1 MLPKILIIIGVLLI
15 IGGIFGLLTIFVQ
28 PIMRAFR
35 VVYTQDKE
43 DFLYEHGRGQQVRQE
58 GTRLLALIY
67 LVVIILG
74 VSLIVAGKVMQY
86 MPRGNDSLH
95 SSESLGTTVGVGEA
109 WNNGGSAEGI
119 QADYIIEVKE
129 TTIIFNGKIYETV
142 EEFEVVLKEL
152 DRTKTVAIV
161 DDYAISAIYHQVQDL
176 VNSYGLV
183 CGEDTK

>member
-28 PIMRAFR
+28 PILRAFR

-43 DFLYEHGRGQQVRQE
+43 DFLYEHGRGHLVRQE
-58 GTRLLALIY
+58 GTRILMVVYLA
-67 LVVIILG
+67 VIILG
-74 VSLIVAGKVMQY
+74 VSLIVAGNVMQY

-95 SSESLGTTVGVGEA
+95 SSEAQGTTEGMGEA
-109 WNNGGSAEGI
+109 WNNGGGAAGI

-129 TTIIFNGKIYETV
+129 TSIIFNGKIYGTV
-142 EEFEVVLKEL
+142 EEFEAVLKDL
-152 DRTKTVAIV
+152 DRNKTVAIV
-161 DDYAISAIYHQVQDL
+161 DDYAISATYHQVQDL

-183 CGEDTK
+183 CGED